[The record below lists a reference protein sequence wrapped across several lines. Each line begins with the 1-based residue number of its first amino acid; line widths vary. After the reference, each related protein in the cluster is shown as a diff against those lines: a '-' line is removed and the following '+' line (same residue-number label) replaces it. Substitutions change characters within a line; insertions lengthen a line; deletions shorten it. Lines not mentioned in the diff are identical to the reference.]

1 MKKKTLGIIGGIG
14 PESTIDY
21 YRRIIALY
29 RKLNQDGSYP
39 AIIINSIDMKEM
51 LDFIEA
57 NELAGLTNYLLRE
70 VHKLSKAGA
79 DLGLMASN
87 SPHIVFDE
95 LSSQSPIPLLSI
107 VEAACQATK
116 ELGLKR
122 VGLLGTRFSM
132 QGQYY
137 PDVFS
142 RAGITVI
149 TPGVDEQVYI
159 HDKYMNELVNGV
171 ILPETRER
179 LLEIVG
185 RLKGQEGIEGLI
197 LGGTELPLILRE
209 ESYQGLPF
217 LDTTK
222 IHVER
227 AVAEMLSE

>member
-1 MKKKTLGIIGGIG
+1 MKTLGIIGGIG

-57 NELAGLTNYLLRE
+57 NELVGLTDYLLQE
-70 VHKLSKAGA
+70 VQKLAKAGA
-79 DLGLMASN
+79 DLGLLASN

-95 LSSQSPIPLLSI
+95 LSSKSPIPLLSI

-116 ELGLKR
+116 KLGLKR

-132 QGQYY
+132 QGRYY

-149 TPGVDEQVYI
+149 TPGADEQVYI
-159 HDKYMNELVNGV
+159 HDKYMNELVNGI
-171 ILPETRER
+171 ILSETHER
-179 LLEIVG
+179 LLAIVD
-185 RLKGQEGIEGLI
+185 RLKEQEDIEGLI

-209 ESYQGLPF
+209 ESYNGIPF

-227 AVAEMLSE
+227 AVAQMLAE

>member
-1 MKKKTLGIIGGIG
+1 MKTLGIIGGIG

-29 RKLNQDGSYP
+29 RKLNPNGSYP
-39 AIIINSIDMKEM
+39 AIIINNIDMKKM

-57 NELAGLTNYLLRE
+57 NELAKLTDYLLRE
-70 VHKLSKAGA
+70 VQKLAKAGA

-95 LSSQSPIPLLSI
+95 LSSRSPIPLMSI
-107 VEAACQATK
+107 VEAACQAAK
-116 ELGLKR
+116 KLELKR

-159 HDKYMNELVNGV
+159 HDKYMNELVNGL
-171 ILPETRER
+171 IHPETRER
-179 LLEIVG
+179 LLAIVD
-185 RLKGQEGIEGLI
+185 RLKEQENIEGLV

-209 ESYQGLPF
+209 ESYNGIPF

-227 AVAEMLSE
+227 AVAQMLAE